1 VISLSRSRLGPEEAA
16 AVAKV
21 LDSGRLVQG
30 ERVAEFERLTCARV
44 GRAHA
49 VAVSNG
55 TSALRLALTALGV
68 SHGAEVLVPDLTWPS
83 PGHSVLEIGAQPVL
97 VDVDEHEWNTNAAAL
112 AHARTPRTQAAIVID
127 QFGNP
132 ARIEAIQQAL
142 PGLPLIVD
150 AACSLGSH
158 TGTRP
163 CGSLG
168 DIATLSFH
176 PRKVVT
182 TGEGGMCLTDDPVLA
197 ERLRQLRNHGQSSPG
212 IFARASGNYR
222 LSEIAAAVGIAQLAR
237 LDTMIIAREALAD
250 RYAKALTELSIQQAP
265 PGARRNHQTFGVLL
279 PARLARD
286 AVIAQLRDAGIETG
300 RLSYALHALPQFMSA
315 ALSARSV
322 GRSFPVATALAERGL
337 ALPLWPGLTEAD
349 QSKVIERLKSV
360 LA

>member
-1 VISLSRSRLGPEEAA
+1 
-16 AVAKV
+16 
-21 LDSGRLVQG
+21 
-30 ERVAEFERLTCARV
+30 
-44 GRAHA
+44 
-49 VAVSNG
+49 
-55 TSALRLALTALGV
+55 
-68 SHGAEVLVPDLTWPS
+68 
-83 PGHSVLEIGAQPVL
+83 
-97 VDVDEHEWNTNAAAL
+97 
-112 AHARTPRTQAAIVID
+112 
-127 QFGNP
+127 
-132 ARIEAIQQAL
+132 
-142 PGLPLIVD
+142 
-150 AACSLGSH
+150 
-158 TGTRP
+158 
-163 CGSLG
+163 
-168 DIATLSFH
+168 
-176 PRKVVT
+176 
-182 TGEGGMCLTDDPVLA
+182 MCLTDDPVLA

-250 RYAKALTELSIQQAP
+250 RYAKALTELPIQQAP

-337 ALPLWPGLTEAD
+337 ALPLWPGLTDAD